1 MNMTQDLSNYN
12 SLAPSNITTRFVST
26 TSCGGLNTSS
36 NHAVDVSL
44 AMRYDAAIRFPLV
57 DIITFWPNRSSGLQ
71 SYNTGWPEDVQVRA
85 FCMTPDQIEQGSDVQ
100 SSGEV
105 LLKAPDAKFRNI
117 TGPDALSAADTVAS
131 KHAVLLLV
139 SAMVTG
145 MMLVL

>member
-1 MNMTQDLSNYN
+1 
-12 SLAPSNITTRFVST
+12 
-26 TSCGGLNTSS
+26 
-36 NHAVDVSL
+36 
-44 AMRYDAAIRFPLV
+44 
-57 DIITFWPNRSSGLQ
+57 
-71 SYNTGWPEDVQVRA
+71 
-85 FCMTPDQIEQGSDVQ
+85 
-100 SSGEV
+100 